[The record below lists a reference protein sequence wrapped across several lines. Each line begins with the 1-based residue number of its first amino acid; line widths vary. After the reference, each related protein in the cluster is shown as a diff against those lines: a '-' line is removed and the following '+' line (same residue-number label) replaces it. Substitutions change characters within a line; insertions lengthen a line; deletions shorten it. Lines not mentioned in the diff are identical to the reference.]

1 MKKVI
6 FILTASAL
14 FLSGAMFTGCQS
26 PDQKV
31 DSAQVK
37 ADNAQKDLKDVQK
50 AAELQRATN
59 AEEWKIFKSES
70 EIKIKENESAIA
82 ALKEKMTMAGKKMD
96 AVYGKK
102 IDDLEQKNRNL
113 QARMEVYD
121 KGQSEWEVY
130 KREFSHDMDELGQAL
145 KDLGVDN
152 KK

>member
-6 FILTASAL
+6 FILAASAL
-14 FLSGAMFTGCQS
+14 FSSGAMLTGCQS

-31 DSAQVK
+31 DNAQAK

-50 AAELQRATN
+50 AAELQKATN

-70 EIKIKENESAIA
+70 EAKIKENELSIT

-113 QARMEVYD
+113 LARMEVYD

-130 KREFSHDMDELGQAL
+130 KREFNHDMNELGQAL
-145 KDLGVDN
+145 KDLTVDN